1 MRSNSKK
8 MHLSAKFPTK
18 NKFLIYF
25 KYNFF
30 NGFKSGFGIL
40 VLFAIALIGILCLL
54 SYIATEFNFDEET
67 NETFLTT
74 GAVMMLVG
82 ALMLICA
89 IASMKTTLNDNINK
103 KVNRIFLFGEIKRNQ
118 IKNFALVYN
127 AILLVAQAIITII
140 LVSIIFGLSTAI
152 SSVNLIELV
161 NLQFFATLVLKVL
174 SAYFLGL
181 LLSVLIQALP
191 KKGAIKVIVI
201 VGFFFIQYLLASV
214 NIALIPLLII
224 DNFYRSIIG
233 WILLMIPSV
242 SSGSSFWWNA
252 NNWLIFAGYAYNIAF
267 ICLFIWLWTIQNRKA
282 TY

>member
-267 ICLFIWLWTIQNRKA
+267 ICLFICLWTIQNRKA

>member
-1 MRSNSKK
+1 MKSNNKR

-18 NKFLIYF
+18 NKFVIYF

-30 NGFKSGFGIL
+30 NGFKSGLTIL
-40 VLFAIALIGILCLL
+40 VLFAIALIGILSLL
-54 SYIATEFNFDEET
+54 SYVATKINYDQDT
-67 NETFLTT
+67 NETYLTT
-74 GAVMMLVG
+74 DTVMMIIG

-89 IASMKTTLNDNINK
+89 IASMKTTLNDNISK

-118 IKNFALVYN
+118 IKNFTLVYN
-127 AILLVAQAIITII
+127 GILLVAQAIMTII
-140 LVSIIFGLSTAI
+140 LVSIIFGLSTVI
-152 SSVNLIELV
+152 SSVKVIELV
-161 NLQFFATLVLKVL
+161 NLEFFATLVLKVL

-191 KKGAIKVIVI
+191 KKGAIKLIVI
-201 VGFFFIQYLLASV
+201 IAFFFIQYLLASA
-214 NIALIPLLII
+214 NFALIPLLII

-233 WILLMIPSV
+233 WILFMIPSV

-267 ICLFIWLWTIQNRKA
+267 ISLFIWLWTIQNRKA